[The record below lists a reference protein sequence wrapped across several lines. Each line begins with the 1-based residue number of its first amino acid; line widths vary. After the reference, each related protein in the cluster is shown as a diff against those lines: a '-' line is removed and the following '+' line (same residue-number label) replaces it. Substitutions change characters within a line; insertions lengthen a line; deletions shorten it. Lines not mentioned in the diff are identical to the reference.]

1 MERSSAG
8 DSSKDSKE
16 GSNQGE
22 LQHLEALQGATKQDP
37 CMQEVSETPVTW
49 EEYYSLQSKLKE

>member
-37 CMQEVSETPVTW
+37 CMQGVSETPVSW
-49 EEYYSLQSKLKE
+49 EEYLFPTV